1 MSRAEL
7 LALAASIV
15 AAEEAARELA
25 RVAGTG
31 AQPPQQQAAEATRV
45 VRLRSVALP
54 ATLVDASGPG
64 RLSEL
69 VVVSRTADFSLR
81 VVVDGRILYD
91 DSYSWFESISQ
102 LVEEIDAFSLDGSYA
117 LRLRDI
123 SFSRRLR
130 VEASPV
136 TVVPLSQPVV
146 LDEVLCKLHVRG

>member
-25 RVAGTG
+25 RVAGAG
-31 AQPPQQQAAEATRV
+31 AQPQQAAEATRV
-45 VRLRSVALP
+45 VRLRSVVLP

-69 VVVSRTADFSLR
+69 VVVSRAADFSLR

-91 DSYSWFESISQ
+91 DSYSWFESVSQ

-123 SFSRRLR
+123 HFSRRLR

-136 TVVPLSQPVV
+136 SAAPLSQPVV